1 MPRIIQRRSD
11 ILLISQRFLIRE
23 KYAYGSN
30 QGLKARVSA
39 LNMPTRIFFLGI
51 SSAGIAHVN
60 RFDRR
65 FHTASVGSR
74 LRLPG
79 RPLRRL
85 AITRQSPAA
94 HGRRKTDGR
103 PTG

>member
-1 MPRIIQRRSD
+1 MAAIWLKSPSFRTQ
-11 ILLISQRFLIRE
+11 
-23 KYAYGSN
+23 YAYSH
-30 QGLKARVSA
+30 
-39 LNMPTRIFFLGI
+39 FFLGI

-65 FHTASVGSR
+65 FHTASVGCP

-79 RPLRRL
+79 KPLRRL